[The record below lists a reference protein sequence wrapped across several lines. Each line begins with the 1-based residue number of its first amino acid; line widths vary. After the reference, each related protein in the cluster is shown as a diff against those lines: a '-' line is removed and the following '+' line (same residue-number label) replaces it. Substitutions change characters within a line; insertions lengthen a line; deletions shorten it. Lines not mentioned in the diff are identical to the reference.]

1 MSRALGFISLLL
13 VVGIGVLIYVLTS
26 DPSQED
32 PCLTPQND
40 ISAAIL
46 GDDADQDALAN
57 RAMLQRKLCEARL
70 EEQQRQQ

>member
-1 MSRALGFISLLL
+1 MSAALRFISLLL
-13 VVGIGVLIYVLTS
+13 LVGIGVLIYLVTS

-46 GDDADQDALAN
+46 GEDGDQDALAN
-57 RAMLQRKLCEARL
+57 RAMLQRKLCEKRR
-70 EEQQRQQ
+70 EEQSKQ